1 MSAPIVTPIELK
13 AELDAGKSLFL
24 LDVRED
30 HELEVSKI
38 EGVVHI
44 PLGELEAR
52 YSEVP
57 SGADVVV
64 VCRSGMRS
72 DRAAEFLIGHGYGS
86 VRNLA
91 TGMNG
96 WCTTVDPSQPV
107 Y

>member
-1 MSAPIVTPIELK
+1 MSAPIVTPIKLK

-52 YSEVP
+52 FSEVP

-91 TGMNG
+91 TGMNS
-96 WCTTVDPSQPV
+96 D